1 MTIPHPLR
9 CTIEKV
15 TDNGVYLLE
24 NGIYMFMY
32 IGLTV
37 DPGWVQAVFGVQ
49 VSRLDA
55 NCVQIANGSDVF
67 LCRGILRS
75 TWKNRSWKSETIQPL
90 LLFAE
95 SLNLFVK
102 RGREIT

>member
-1 MTIPHPLR
+1 M
-9 CTIEKV
+9 EKV

-49 VSRLDA
+49 VIFIS
-55 NCVQIANGSDVF
+55 
-67 LCRGILRS
+67 
-75 TWKNRSWKSETIQPL
+75 
-90 LLFAE
+90 LF
-95 SLNLFVK
+95 F
-102 RGREIT
+102 